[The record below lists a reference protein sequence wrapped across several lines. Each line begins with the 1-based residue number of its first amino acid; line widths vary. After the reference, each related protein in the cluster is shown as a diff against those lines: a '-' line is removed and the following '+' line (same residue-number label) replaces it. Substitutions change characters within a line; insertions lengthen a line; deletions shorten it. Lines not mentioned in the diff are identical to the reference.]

1 MKTVISIAAVLSLL
15 LPSCTHPPAITGEF
29 ISKDGVIKV
38 HPDGRV
44 EIIVEPRTSK

>member
-1 MKTVISIAAVLSLL
+1 MKTLISIAAALSLM

-29 ISKDGVIKV
+29 ISKGGALKV

>member
-1 MKTVISIAAVLSLL
+1 MGVLTVPFFA
-15 LPSCTHPPAITGEF
+15 SCATPPAITGEF

-38 HPDGRV
+38 RPDGRV

>member
-1 MKTVISIAAVLSLL
+1 MKTLISIAARSLL
-15 LPSCTHPPAITGEF
+15 LPSCTHSPTLTGEF

-38 HPDGRV
+38 RPDGRV

>member
-1 MKTVISIAAVLSLL
+1 MKTLISIAAALSLL
-15 LPSCTHPPAITGEF
+15 LPSCTHAPAITGEF

-38 HPDGRV
+38 RPDGRV

>member
-1 MKTVISIAAVLSLL
+1 MKILIFIAAMSLL

-29 ISKDGVIKV
+29 ISKEGVIKV
-38 HPDGRV
+38 HPDGRL